1 MQSSQLLKNDIEERG
16 FIVPN
21 NTDGDNDDPDA
32 GLFAQTDTS
41 SDKKA
46 GQLIASS
53 VGITFYGLFL
63 LVFGSISFI
72 VAYLTPLAII
82 SGGLVVSS
90 IGHHKWSDAVAHFD
104 DPARVNDFVTNIN
117 IWEFTQN
124 FTFTLVEIAIIVF
137 DYCLGLIYLL
147 FDFFYNLAVMI
158 FKYVLAPLAPY
169 IIPVFTWM
177 TRVVVQVLSGVGG
190 AFGQLNANNPGNFG
204 STAAETEQNDMDDSA
219 ARFFQVINA
228 IVNFMNS
235 MEDIPWHEFVNWFMD
250 PFFKNIA
257 KGFKFLSNISAMLGK
272 SGTWSNIFAL
282 DSIGKSLNS
291 ALSGSLCSLEKFGN
305 QLLCAG
311 SIAIEEAIC
320 WLSNLVKA
328 KCPISFAKCDV
339 NGDNTDCGKTSN
351 KTTPAPVPESEPVE
365 SAQINALFG
374 AGVCDEVECEY
385 FVEDL
390 FTVFNQTV
398 TTCSFWVANP
408 NTIYDCMLLV
418 TQFSNI
424 NNTSPSQANPATI
437 AIEICFVALAYNL
450 QSCQDFGV
458 PFIFDFEEASND
470 ICNNT
475 RYGASFTECSCT
487 MPAPLCDTTCCHKY
501 ANHVNRQVIGQIGSY
516 TCASLA
522 STFNNN
528 KVWCPL
534 ISPQNLQ
541 NMAANNTRS
550 PFSDNTYAFMWCSYF
565 DNVLSPA
572 CQQVASYTLI
582 SDLVNIESV
591 MPDYI
596 TNACNLTVNQVSVC
610 VKVNTTIDSLAV
622 NIMTDNQTWIDVYF
636 ANNNMT
642 LVEGTVI
649 PTTFELGDSAQTI
662 VQKTRNKHF
671 CQQYGEVNKNNNMI
685 LLSQPW
691 NIQSAVSQFCDND
704 ILQAQNDL
712 SQLIITSFY
721 KYRQPNGDPIPKD
734 LLGVPDTW
742 TAFGDAVS
750 PNSQTQACTN
760 EHGLNPD
767 EKQDLDACTQEIRV
781 QTYNNNDQVIAATDN
796 TLLVFDAQENYTSA
810 YYYSSGLVPI
820 DPNSPNAAE
829 QEQQLYRTTN
839 AQNANVN
846 YVDPPYQDLPNVTE
860 QFRYNYSSPPPDYSA
875 DANNPG
881 APFPFGPKTHD
892 TNNIGRVI
900 LSVHTN
906 KPVAPPYFQNAMKVL
921 FGIDVT
927 KKKESSPKKSEPIT
941 AKTAYAYVADVL
953 LQIMGPPTK
962 HDRAYS
968 IKTRKRLLRHADY
981 IEEKLYKQYKRQYEE
996 QGHNLDDVD
1005 YFSTSREILSTGNVA
1020 VDAAIDDLIYTLSN
1034 TPHTPLGT
1042 SPENFNLFLENSLSS
1057 RALYIFQAT
1066 MTKVLPAIIY
1076 NLLFL
1081 YNERSPGNMI
1091 QFENITNVAKNV
1103 FGSEQVPPSCT
1114 PTMSDPYKCCGAA
1127 TSSYECCKGLVFC
1140 LPNLPQWVW
1149 ITPTTS
1155 ETIDKWYC
1163 DDFKGLYDWWKWVF
1177 KLLLSGFASILKAS
1191 SGLDQFIGTSF
1202 DSIILSQD
1210 EIPPN
1215 PYGCLVVNSRNLWYG
1230 LLIVFGIYFFISVQ
1244 VLTLF
1249 ILLFS
1254 NFRQQQAIQ
1263 DDTVSNLQAQIKHM
1277 KERSTASGFKKI
1289 QELEKNSSN
1298 V

>member
-1 MQSSQLLKNDIEERG
+1 MQSSQLLKDDIEQRG

-32 GLFAQTDTS
+32 GLFAQNDTS

-46 GQLIASS
+46 GQVIASS
-53 VGITFYGLFL
+53 FAIAFYGIL
-63 LVFGSISFI
+63 LLIFGSVSFI
-72 VAYLTPLAII
+72 VAYLTPLAVI

-90 IGHHKWSDAVAHFD
+90 IGHHQWRDAVEHFD
-104 DPARVNDFVTNIN
+104 DPSRVNDFVTNIN

-124 FTFTLVEIAIIVF
+124 FTFTLTEVGIIVF

-147 FDFFYNLAVMI
+147 FDFFYNLAVMM
-158 FKYVLAPLAPY
+158 FKYILAPLAPY

-177 TRVVVQVLSGVGG
+177 TRVAVQLLSGVAG
-190 AFGQLNANNPGNFG
+190 AFGQLNQNNPGNFG
-204 STAAETEQNDMDDSA
+204 SSAAETEQNDMDDSA
-219 ARFFQVINA
+219 SRFFQVLNA
-228 IVNFMNS
+228 IANFMNS
-235 MEDIPWHEFVNWFMD
+235 MQDIPWHEFVNFLMD
-250 PFFKNIA
+250 PLLKNLGKI
-257 KGFKFLSNISAMLGK
+257 FKFIANASAMLGK
-272 SGTWSNIFAL
+272 SGTWSKIFAL
-282 DSIGKSLNS
+282 DSIGKGLNT
-291 ALSGSLCSLEKFGN
+291 ALSASLCGLEAFGN

-311 SIAIEEAIC
+311 SIALEESIC

-328 KCPISFAKCDV
+328 KCPLNFAKCDI
-339 NGDNTDCGKTSN
+339 NGEYSDCSTSSGKFAAQN
-351 KTTPAPVPESEPVE
+351 VE
-365 SAQINALFG
+365 SSEIDALFG

-398 TTCSFWVANP
+398 TTCPFWVSNP
-408 NTIYDCMLLV
+408 NAIYDCMLLV
-418 TQFSNI
+418 TQFSNT
-424 NNTSPSQANPATI
+424 NNTSPSQANPSTI

-450 QSCQDFGV
+450 QSCQDFGM

-501 ANHVNRQVIGQIGSY
+501 ANHVNQQVVGQIGSY
-516 TCASLA
+516 TCAALA

-534 ISPQNLQ
+534 VSPQNLQ

-550 PFSDNTYAFMWCSYF
+550 PFPDNTYAFMWCSYF
-565 DNVLSPA
+565 ENVLAPA

-582 SDLVNIESV
+582 SDLVNIDSV

-596 TNACNLTVNQVSVC
+596 TGACNLTVNQVSVC
-610 VKVNTTIDSLAV
+610 VKVNTTIDNLAV
-622 NIMTDNQTWIDVYF
+622 NIMTDNQSWIDVYF
-636 ANNNMT
+636 VTNNMT
-642 LVEGTVI
+642 MVEGTVI

-671 CQQYGEVNKNNNMI
+671 CQQYAEINKNNNMI

-691 NIQSAVSQFCDND
+691 NIESSVTEFCDND
-704 ILQAQNDL
+704 ILKAQNDL

-721 KYRQPNGDPIPKD
+721 KYRQPNGNPIPKD

-750 PNSQTQACTN
+750 PNTQTQACSA
-760 EHGLNPD
+760 EHGLNPE

-781 QTYNNNDQVIAATDN
+781 QTYNNNDQAIAATDD

-810 YYYSSGLVPI
+810 YYASSGLVPI

-839 AQNANVN
+839 AQDADVN
-846 YVDPPYQDLPNVTE
+846 FVDPPYQDLPNVTE
-860 QFRYNYSSPPPDYSA
+860 QFRYNYSSPPSDYSP
-875 DANNPG
+875 DSDNPG

-906 KPVAPPYFQNAMKVL
+906 KPVAPQYWKNAKKVL
-921 FGIDVT
+921 FGIDDDKKPTRKPVT
-927 KKKESSPKKSEPIT
+927 AE
-941 AKTAYAYVADVL
+941 L
-953 LQIMGPPTK
+953 LHTYISDALVHIMGPATK
-962 HDRAYS
+962 HDRAYAA
-968 IKTRKRLLRHADY
+968 KTQKRILRRIDHL
-981 IEEKLYKQYKRQYEE
+981 EEHMYKKYERQYKE
-996 QGHNLDDVD
+996 QGHNINDVD
-1005 YFSTSREILSTGNVA
+1005 HFSTARRVLSTGDVA
-1020 VDAAIDDLIYTLSN
+1020 TDAAIDSLITALSN

-1042 SPENFNLFLENSLSS
+1042 SPQNFNLFLENSLIS
-1057 RALYIFQAT
+1057 RALYIFQT
-1066 MTKVLPAIIY
+1066 TLTKVLPAIVY
-1076 NLLFL
+1076 NLLL
-1081 YNERSPGNMI
+1081 VYNERSPGNMI
-1091 QFENITNVAKNV
+1091 PFDNITQVARNV
-1103 FGSEQVPPSCT
+1103 FGSEQVPPSCKA
-1114 PTMSDPYKCCGAA
+1114 TMSDPYKCCGAA
-1127 TSSYECCKGLVFC
+1127 TTSYDCCKGLIFC
-1140 LPNLPQWVW
+1140 IPNLPQWVW

-1163 DDFKGLYDWWKWVF
+1163 DEFKGFWDWWKWVI
-1177 KLLLSGFASILKAS
+1177 KLLLSGFASIIKAA
-1191 SGLDQFIGTSF
+1191 SGFDQFIGTSF

-1215 PYGCLVVNSRNLWYG
+1215 PYGCLVVNSRNMWYG
-1230 LLIVFGIYFFISVQ
+1230 FLIVYGIYFFISVQ
-1244 VLTLF
+1244 VFTLF

-1263 DDTVSNLQAQIKHM
+1263 DDTVSNLQAQIKSM
-1277 KERSTASGFKKI
+1277 KERSTTSGFKQI
-1289 QELEKNSSN
+1289 QDLEKKTSN